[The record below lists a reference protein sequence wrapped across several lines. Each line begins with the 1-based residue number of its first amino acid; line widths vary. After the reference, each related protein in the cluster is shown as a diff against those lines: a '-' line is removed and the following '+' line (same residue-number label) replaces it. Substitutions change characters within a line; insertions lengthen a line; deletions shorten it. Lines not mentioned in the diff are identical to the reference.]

1 MQQHDSFLK
10 SLVMSSVEF
19 DKRYDSEGDRVDFDT
34 LVCQLLELVS
44 TLIGKNVLKG
54 FVADKNNAAY
64 LLYLLVGYTQMTVE
78 QQELFEDDPN
88 QFVYD
93 NESFSIRTSALLAI
107 SELMKLHKA
116 QVSAP
121 LIESSQKHMMKSAKL
136 FQEKHEFWWKPREA
150 CFSILE
156 SLSKFFSTSPQ
167 FDILGLLTT
176 LIKNDLAPNAPVFL
190 KARAIE
196 LSSKFFKIM
205 SPELRNEFFKLFMS
219 NSVTGVPLPIRLY
232 STLAIARFIG
242 MPADEPTK
250 QQKHAI
256 VQPFIRDIIVYSC
269 EIMRE
274 ASDDNVHI
282 PLDTLAALIHFRP
295 DCINHI
301 GKDIITL
308 LLDLCAKFASDPS
321 VPMDIVNVFQQMAKS
336 RPNYEVLR
344 DALVPQL
351 AQILSSTAVTTQQ
364 SFVQI
369 LIDILTV
376 ILNNATEQDVPM
388 LLTYCFRP
396 IVNLILDN
404 DDASLLNN
412 ASECLR
418 SYIYVSGEQ
427 LITFQYTLNENGQT
441 IQRAPLQYTF
451 QVIAKLLHPELPDD
465 SSSGAGGLINALF
478 TTVGSH
484 LNSDVMA
491 TIIKAAIHRLATTDK
506 LFVIQSLIIVFAKLV
521 HDHMDALLN
530 LLSTYELSS
539 NTAKLSS
546 LLLLAQKWGENQSL
560 FYGSYRL
567 KVTTL
572 ALAKLLLS
580 GDQRLA
586 VNIQLD
592 SADTEQTYRTR
603 SKGPIKK
610 KDIMFPVQ
618 CFILLIEGYFRAKEA
633 REFEEKGGDLED
645 LLYGGSDDDDDEY
658 FDEDDEEDEGGD
670 DDVGFVHTTQD
681 ELNYFQHL
689 VSNAHVDDEDEDD
702 IEDVFEKRD
711 PINRVNLE
719 QELPAYI
726 KQVIEKY
733 PHILPVAEP
742 FMSEKH
748 KNFIKQLLAS
758 K

>member
-1 MQQHDSFLK
+1 
-10 SLVMSSVEF
+10 MSSSDI
-19 DKRYDSEGDRVDFDT
+19 DKKYDSEGDRIDFDT

-54 FVADKNNAAY
+54 FVSDKNNAAY
-64 LLYLLVGYTQMTVE
+64 LLYLLIGYTQMTVE

-93 NESFSIRTSALLAI
+93 NESFSIRSSALLAI

-116 QVSAP
+116 QVSGP
-121 LIESSQKHMMKSAKL
+121 LIESSQKHMMESAKF
-136 FQEKHEFWWKPREA
+136 FQERHEFWWKPREA

-167 FDILGLLTT
+167 FDIVGLLQS
-176 LIKNDLAPNAPVFL
+176 LLKNDLATNAPVFL

-196 LSSKFFKIM
+196 LSSKFFKIL
-205 SPELRNEFFKLFMS
+205 SPELRSEFFQVYIAHS
-219 NSVTGVPLPIRLY
+219 SSGIPLPIRLY

-242 MPADEPTK
+242 MPADDATK

-256 VQPFIRDIIVYSC
+256 VQPFIRNIVVNSC
-269 EIMRE
+269 EVMRE
-274 ASDDNVHI
+274 ASDDNIHI

-295 DCINHI
+295 DCISHI
-301 GKDIITL
+301 GKDIISL

-351 AQILSSTAVTTQQ
+351 AHILSGPAVTTQQ

-388 LLTYCFRP
+388 LLSYCFRP
-396 IVNLILDN
+396 IVTLILDN
-404 DDASLLNN
+404 DDPSLLNN

-418 SYIYVSGEQ
+418 AYIYIGSEQ
-427 LITFQYTLNENGQT
+427 IMTYQYSLNENGQAV
-441 IQRAPLQYTF
+441 QRAPLQYIF

-478 TTVGSH
+478 TTVGNH

-491 TIIKAAIHRLATTDK
+491 TIIKAAVHRLAITEK
-506 LFVIQSLIIVFAKLV
+506 LFIIQSLVIVFAKLV

-530 LLSTYELSS
+530 LLSSYELTTNSS
-539 NTAKLSS
+539 KLSS
-546 LLLLAQKWGENQSL
+546 LLLLLQKWGENQSH
-560 FYGSYRL
+560 FFGNYRL

-586 VNIQLD
+586 LNIQLD

-610 KDIMFPVQ
+610 RTIMFPIQ
-618 CFILLIEGYFRAKEA
+618 AFLLVIEGYFRAKEA

-645 LLYGGSDDDDDEY
+645 LLYAS
-658 FDEDDEEDEGGD
+658 DEDDDFDDEDLDDEEEGD
-670 DDVGFVHTTQD
+670 MPTFAHADD
-681 ELNYFQHL
+681 ELNYFKHL
-689 VSNAHVDDEDEDD
+689 VSNAHIDDEDEDD

-711 PINRVNLE
+711 SINKLDLE
-719 QELPAYI
+719 QVLPATI
-726 KQVIEKY
+726 KQIIEKY

-742 FMSEKH
+742 FMTEKH
-748 KNFIKQLLAS
+748 KEFIKQLLAS
-758 K
+758 Q